1 MLSARFASR
10 SARAARLPARITTKT
25 SLPRARFQSTSSGA
39 GSHAG
44 PSSSTSSS
52 SSHFAAGAVGG
63 LVGAGALYGVY
74 QYTPAGR
81 MARRVNKA
89 AGEAEA
95 KYNEA
100 AKKLREKAPSSAD
113 QAIDSMKRLAMTYA
127 AWVPGGRAYV
137 EAAFAD
143 VDKIRENHSDEAD
156 KIVQDAYKKLQDAS
170 KAGFSLE
177 AASKAWDV
185 LAEVSQRVA
194 ELAGDAAGD
203 VLDNHPKLKERLGGS
218 VDQLRQMGEQYGPE
232 AKKLV
237 DETWAQVRDIA
248 SGGLS
253 AENINKARKLVDEKM
268 QQVQKLGDEAW
279 KKAFEQAKPLFE
291 KSPKVKKI
299 IEENADA
306 LKKGNTKELF
316 DKARSAVESGETGD
330 LEKYVGQAVD
340 KAKKASGGGS
350 SIMGGGLEEYLGKIP
365 NGSDILPKLQQLG
378 EVAMKHKEEGEQL
391 LKETVEEL
399 KKVLEQKA
407 KQAEEIAEKAKKES
421 K

>member
-1 MLSARFASR
+1 MLSARIASR
-10 SARAARLPARITTKT
+10 SARAARLPARIPAKT
-25 SLPRARFQSTSSGA
+25 SLRQARFQSTSS
-39 GSHAG
+39 

-52 SSHFAAGAVGG
+52 GSHFAAGAAGG
-63 LVGAGALYGVY
+63 LVGAGVLYGVY

-81 MARRVNKA
+81 MASRVNKA

-113 QAIDSMKRLAMTYA
+113 QAIDAMKRLAMTYA
-127 AWVPGGRAYV
+127 SWVPGGRAYV

-143 VDKIRENHSDEAD
+143 VDKVREKHSDEAD

-177 AASKAWDV
+177 AASRAWDV
-185 LAEVSQRVA
+185 LAEVSRRVA

-203 VLDNHPKLKERLGGS
+203 VLDNHPKLKEKMGGS
-218 VDQLRQMGEQYGPE
+218 VDQLKQMGEQYGPE
-232 AKKLV
+232 AKKMV
-237 DETWAQVRDIA
+237 DETWAQLRDIA

-253 AENINKARKLVDEKM
+253 AENIDKARKLVDEKM
-268 QQVQKLGDEAW
+268 QQVRKLGDDAW
-279 KKAFEQAKPLFE
+279 KKALEQAKPLFE
-291 KSPKVKKI
+291 KSPQVKKI

-306 LKKGNTKELF
+306 LKQGNTKELF
-316 DKARSAVESGETGD
+316 DKARSAVESGETGE

-340 KAKKASGGGS
+340 KAKKASGSGG

-407 KQAEEIAEKAKKES
+407 KKAEEIANKAKKEA